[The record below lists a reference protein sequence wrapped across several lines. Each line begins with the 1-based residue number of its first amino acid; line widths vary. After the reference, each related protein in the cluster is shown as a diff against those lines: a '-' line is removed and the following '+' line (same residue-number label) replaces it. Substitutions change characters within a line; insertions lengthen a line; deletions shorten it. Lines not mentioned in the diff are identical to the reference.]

1 MRYSGVVAIA
11 ASCVV
16 PAVSVAQQRALMSSE
31 IMLIS
36 PFNYVPAAGSGS
48 QASGANSTSAT
59 EVDPNL
65 PKRSP
70 SQQRIADF
78 YTAGDYQSAG
88 TEGMAL
94 LAKEKPDDGLQLTI
108 ANSLAWTGRLK
119 EAVPAYMGITQGE
132 YANDAYVGL
141 ANILRWTGRD
151 HQAAP
156 IYQDVL
162 ANDPDNVAALQGLE
176 LANREMSPRT
186 MFTLGG
192 NQDSFDSR
200 RRYGTLNHRWRTDDG
215 SGIMELETSSIRD
228 SIPTFEADQRDLT
241 ARYQALDLEL
251 KPSLE
256 LSLPSNTGNSIYGSG
271 RIHFDEDRGTLEV
284 GRVNWG
290 RLAMNPNALAANL
303 SATHIGGSEKREFN
317 FGTVS
322 GRVNY
327 FDISDGNT
335 LLTAGIHLAS
345 KWRPLGKNWKP
356 FAGAETRSSKFA
368 APNYW
373 SPSNGSGVAYGGL
386 LGEWSSED
394 WMFYTSGQVG
404 FGFYGD
410 AGTSWSATGGG
421 KTWLT
426 RDIAL
431 GVNLWAMSSW
441 RDAAQYRAQ
450 SANVSLEKLWR

>member
-1 MRYSGVVAIA
+1 
-11 ASCVV
+11 
-16 PAVSVAQQRALMSSE
+16 
-31 IMLIS
+31 
-36 PFNYVPAAGSGS
+36 
-48 QASGANSTSAT
+48 
-59 EVDPNL
+59 
-65 PKRSP
+65 
-70 SQQRIADF
+70 
-78 YTAGDYQSAG
+78 
-88 TEGMAL
+88 
-94 LAKEKPDDGLQLTI
+94 
-108 ANSLAWTGRLK
+108 
-119 EAVPAYMGITQGE
+119 
-132 YANDAYVGL
+132 
-141 ANILRWTGRD
+141 
-151 HQAAP
+151 
-156 IYQDVL
+156 
-162 ANDPDNVAALQGLE
+162 
-176 LANREMSPRT
+176 
-186 MFTLGG
+186 
-192 NQDSFDSR
+192 
-200 RRYGTLNHRWRTDDG
+200 
-215 SGIMELETSSIRD
+215 
-228 SIPTFEADQRDLT
+228 
-241 ARYQALDLEL
+241 
-251 KPSLE
+251 
-256 LSLPSNTGNSIYGSG
+256 
-271 RIHFDEDRGTLEV
+271 
-284 GRVNWG
+284 
-290 RLAMNPNALAANL
+290 MNPNALAANL

-322 GRVNY
+322 GKVNY

-356 FAGAETRSSKFA
+356 FAGAESRSSKFA

-431 GVNLWAMSSW
+431 GVNLWALSSW